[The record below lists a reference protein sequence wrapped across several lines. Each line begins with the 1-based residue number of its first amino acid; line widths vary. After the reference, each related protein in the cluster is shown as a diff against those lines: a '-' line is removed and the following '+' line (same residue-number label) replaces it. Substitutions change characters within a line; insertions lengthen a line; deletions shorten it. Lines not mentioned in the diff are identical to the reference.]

1 MKKKDIT
8 YNGGTS
14 NLKFHLETYHKDKL
28 SELEMEE
35 KSKKSSQSSIT
46 NFAVNVPA
54 SSKVKK
60 WPRSSALWFEKT
72 RLLAEWIV
80 TSSRPFEIVEDPG
93 FIAYSNS
100 IRPEYDVP
108 CRQTITNYIEKEY
121 KKKKDELKKE
131 LEPIEFV
138 AVTTDGGSSSNATS
152 FQDINVHFI
161 NSEWEMKSATLAVT
175 ENKGEHTA
183 KRYREITDEIVEDI
197 KERVKKNVNFPM
209 MIKAS
214 ALDPRFKRL
223 KFIPSNSRDDVFKS
237 LKTEADLILG
247 GTSRATT
254 DEGVEKNTGSTA
266 SKK

>member
-1 MKKKDIT
+1 MSRSDSNMNAPPSPNRQGGGDVDDEDREKYFDPRSVLQQAPRSAYWKFFKFKGTEKNGADNKTVHCMLCLESNLLRMKKKDIT

-28 SELEMEE
+28 SELDEEE

-60 WPRSSALWFEKT
+60 WPKSSALWVEKT

-121 KKKKDELKKE
+121 KKKQALRRGLGSCSVYRAYKYKLSKVVKSCQK
-131 LEPIEFV
+131 LSKV
-138 AVTTDGGSSSNATS
+138 VKSCQKLSKVVKSCQKLSKAV
-152 FQDINVHFI
+152 
-161 NSEWEMKSATLAVT
+161 KSC
-175 ENKGEHTA
+175 
-183 KRYREITDEIVEDI
+183 
-197 KERVKKNVNFPM
+197 
-209 MIKAS
+209 
-214 ALDPRFKRL
+214 
-223 KFIPSNSRDDVFKS
+223 
-237 LKTEADLILG
+237 
-247 GTSRATT
+247 
-254 DEGVEKNTGSTA
+254 
-266 SKK
+266 